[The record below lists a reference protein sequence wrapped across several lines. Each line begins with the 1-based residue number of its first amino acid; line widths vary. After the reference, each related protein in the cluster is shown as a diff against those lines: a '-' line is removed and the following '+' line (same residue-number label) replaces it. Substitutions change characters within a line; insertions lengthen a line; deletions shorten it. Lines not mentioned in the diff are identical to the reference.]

1 MDVLSAKLI
10 QFASFLTPTLAF
22 LWRDDF
28 IHNCVVDLIFGLA
41 QSFVGLQ
48 VFFQFLIE
56 VLNGLLAGDAMGLK
70 GSNLSRVFG
79 CRQGQRLCPDGWLS
93 IDNADSLLAL
103 SELAAAGLGRAVLP
117 CFLGEGDARLRRLE
131 FLPDVQSELWLLTH
145 ADLRGTARVRAF
157 MEHMA
162 AGLLTERALLEGE
175 LPMGQNRK

>member
-1 MDVLSAKLI
+1 MRAAV
-10 QFASFLTPTLAF
+10 P
-22 LWRDDF
+22 
-28 IHNCVVDLIFGLA
+28 
-41 QSFVGLQ
+41 
-48 VFFQFLIE
+48 
-56 VLNGLLAGDAMGLK
+56 DAAVAM
-70 GSNLSRVFG
+70 R
-79 CRQGQRLCPDGWLS
+79 
-93 IDNADSLLAL
+93 ADSLLAL